1 MHAFMKPLR
10 AGAVGLGAV
19 VVALAAPMSAGA
31 QSGPA
36 AAPATDVA
44 EAVSGDAQIV
54 VRDGDTGKLRAAT
67 PDEARALHA
76 GRAQARAARGG
87 GASPES
93 RSHWSGA
100 RGARLTDDF
109 MSFTVVV
116 KRSDGKLV
124 ELCVEGAETTAKV
137 VASAPQFKPATL
149 PTE

>member
-1 MHAFMKPLR
+1 MVEFMKPLR
-10 AGAVGLGAV
+10 AGAIGLGAV
-19 VVALAAPMSAGA
+19 AVALGASMSATA
-31 QSGPA
+31 QSSSTA
-36 AAPATDVA
+36 AAAA
-44 EAVSGDAQIV
+44 EVSASPSADAQIV
-54 VRDGDTGKLRAAT
+54 VKDGDTGKLRAAT
-67 PDEARALHA
+67 PEEARALHA
-76 GRAQARAARGG
+76 GRASARAGRG

-100 RGARLTDDF
+100 QGARLTDDF

-116 KRSDGKLV
+116 KRADGKLV

>member
-1 MHAFMKPLR
+1 MFEFMKPLR
-10 AGAVGLGAV
+10 AGAIGLGAV
-19 VVALAAPMSAGA
+19 AVALGASMSATA
-31 QSGPA
+31 QSSPA
-36 AAPATDVA
+36 AAAAADVSESPAA
-44 EAVSGDAQIV
+44 DAQIV
-54 VRDGDTGKLRAAT
+54 VKDGDTGKLRHAT
-67 PDEARALHA
+67 PEEARALHA
-76 GRAQARAARGG
+76 GRANARAGRG

-100 RGARLTDDF
+100 QGARLTDEF

-116 KRSDGKLV
+116 KRADGKLV